1 MLIFANM
8 ENNTNKFKGNT
19 VNVLLKFPLNEYI
32 RIKELAAANNRSI
45 KNFIENLVKVQVG
58 K

>member
-1 MLIFANM
+1 M

-19 VNVLLKFPLNEYI
+19 VNVLLKFNLDEYI

-45 KNFIENLVKVQVG
+45 KNFIENLVKLEVG